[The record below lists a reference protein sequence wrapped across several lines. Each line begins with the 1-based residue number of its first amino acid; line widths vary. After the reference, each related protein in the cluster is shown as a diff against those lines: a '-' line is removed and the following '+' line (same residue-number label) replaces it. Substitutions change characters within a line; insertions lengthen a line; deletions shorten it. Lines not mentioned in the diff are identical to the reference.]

1 MTALAFVA
9 LAAIWGLSFIFIR
22 IAAPEFGAVLSAEL
36 RVGIA
41 WLCLWV
47 VSILTLGPAQCFE
60 RPRFEPRLLL
70 LGLVNSAIPFAL
82 YGAASLYLTA
92 GYLAILNAL
101 VPLWG
106 GIIASVWLGHSFRW
120 SLVGAVVLAATGIA
134 MLVNLGPLEV
144 SPQTLLGGLAC
155 AGATFCYALAAQ
167 WTRRWFA
174 DASPLLVAR
183 STLGYATL
191 ALLPFSVP
199 DLVTANP
206 SAAGW
211 FSVFMLGA
219 LGSGLAYLLYFWLLR
234 RLGAVRASSVTFLI
248 PGFGLIWGAVFL
260 DETITPIVLTGLALV
275 VISSLLVQRAAGQED

>member
-1 MTALAFVA
+1 
-9 LAAIWGLSFIFIR
+9 
-22 IAAPEFGAVLSAEL
+22 
-36 RVGIA
+36 
-41 WLCLWV
+41 
-47 VSILTLGPAQCFE
+47 
-60 RPRFEPRLLL
+60 
-70 LGLVNSAIPFAL
+70 
-82 YGAASLYLTA
+82 
-92 GYLAILNAL
+92 
-101 VPLWG
+101 
-106 GIIASVWLGHSFRW
+106 
-120 SLVGAVVLAATGIA
+120 
-134 MLVNLGPLEV
+134 
-144 SPQTLLGGLAC
+144 
-155 AGATFCYALAAQ
+155 
-167 WTRRWFA
+167 
-174 DASPLLVAR
+174 
-183 STLGYATL
+183 LGYATL